1 MDGNAGYIYKNN
13 RQVIKFLDLQTI
25 NAQYAGELKRVAAEV
40 IDSGWFLQ
48 GERVN
53 AFEKQLSEYIGVH
66 HAITCANGLDA
77 LRLIL
82 KAYIEL
88 GVMKEGDEVIVPANT
103 FIASFLAITDNRL
116 KPVLVEPDIRTY
128 NLDIS
133 LIEQAITP
141 RTKAIMVV
149 HLYGRV
155 CWSDEL
161 ERLASKYNLKIIE
174 DNAQAIG
181 AYYYYSDGTK
191 RKTGS
196 LGDVAGNSFYPG
208 KNLGALGDSGAVTTG
223 DESLA
228 STVRALGNYGSKH
241 KYVFEYSGLNSR
253 MDEIQAA
260 FLAIKLQHLDAE
272 NEIRC
277 RIANYYTENIT
288 NEKISTPLLPENKE
302 SHVYHLFVIRTKER
316 NKLQTYMA
324 GNGVQTLIHYPVP
337 PHKQEAYKN
346 EKWSRKS
353 FPVTEK
359 IHREVLSLPISPV
372 MEPEEVKRV
381 VECLNKY

>member
-1 MDGNAGYIYKNN
+1 M
-13 RQVIKFLDLQTI
+13 IKFLDLQKI
-25 NAQYAGELKRVAAEV
+25 NAQHAGELKRVAAEV

-48 GERVN
+48 GERVA
-53 AFEKQLSEYIGVH
+53 AFEKQLSEYIGVR

-88 GVMKEGDEVIVPANT
+88 GTMKEGDEVIVPANT
-103 FIASFLAITDNRL
+103 FIASILAITDNRL

-128 NLDIS
+128 NISIPDIES
-133 LIEQAITP
+133 HITP

-155 CWSDEL
+155 CWSEEL
-161 ERLASKYNLKIIE
+161 EAIAKKYNLKIIE

-181 AYYYYSDGTK
+181 AYYFNNGVKK
-191 RKTGS
+191 RTGS
-196 LGDVAGNSFYPG
+196 LGDAAGNSFYPG
-208 KNLGALGDSGAVTTG
+208 KNLGALGDSGAVTTN
-223 DESLA
+223 DEVLA
-228 STVRALGNYGSKH
+228 STVRALGNYGSKQ

-260 FLAIKLQHLDAE
+260 FLSVKLKYLDAE
-272 NEIRC
+272 NEIRR
-277 RIANYYTENIT
+277 RIANYYAENIK
-288 NEKISTPLLPENKE
+288 NEKFFVPLLPENGE
-302 SHVYHLFVIRTKER
+302 SHVYHIFVIRTENRDDLLAYLKSHD
-316 NKLQTYMA
+316 
-324 GNGVQTLIHYPVP
+324 VQALIHYPIP
-337 PHKQEAYKN
+337 PHKQAAYKN
-346 EKWSRKS
+346 EAWSKQS

-381 VECLNKY
+381 VELLNQY